1 MASAEVPTTVSP
13 PRTDVL
19 PDSYAIYATDEQI
32 HVWQF
37 RVNLS
42 SPNGEWYFVESLDR
56 KDGPR
61 LSLEYATLS
70 APNPDGH
77 WIFSRSYDCRLSCE

>member
-1 MASAEVPTTVSP
+1 MASAGAPTAVSP

-19 PDSYAIYATDEQI
+19 PDSFAIYASDDRI

-37 RVNLS
+37 RVTLS
-42 SPNGEWYFVESLDR
+42 SPDGEWYFVESLDR
-56 KDGPR
+56 DDGPR

-70 APNPDGH
+70 EPAPDGH
-77 WIFSRSYDCRLSCE
+77 WIYSRSYDCELSC